1 MGVNVRVSGIN
12 LISETKGVKRGGME
26 GEIRE
31 SRGRGKSRGE
41 KRRREILRDPHA
53 GQCPWVKGK
62 REI

>member
-41 KRRREILRDPHA
+41 KRQREIL
-53 GQCPWVKGK
+53 
-62 REI
+62 